1 MCATSAQ
8 GGSQGG
14 GCRRRGV
21 ARLPCALRGGGGGGR
36 AAARATGQEGVYLDQ
51 SILLGGAFSNQPI
64 LVLRV
69 GEGP

>member
-1 MCATSAQ
+1 MGDAAEEGWRVCPAHCGA
-8 GGSQGG
+8 
-14 GCRRRGV
+14 
-21 ARLPCALRGGGGGGR
+21 GGGGGR